1 MNDLSTLDLST
12 LSVAIVHEWFVSYAG
27 SEKVV
32 EQLLRVFP
40 QADVFCLV
48 DFLEDGDRQSIG
60 LTRTHT
66 SFIQSLPGSQRRF
79 RSYLP
84 LMPLAIEQFD
94 LDGYDLVISSSHAVA
109 KGVLTRP
116 DQLHISYVHT
126 PIRYGWELQ
135 HQYLRQA
142 NLTHGLKSAF
152 VRVVLHYLRL
162 WDVLSANRVDVF
174 VANSAFIASRIR
186 NTYRRSAH
194 VIYPPVAVHRFEPI
208 ASREAFYLSV
218 CRFVP
223 YKRLDVVIEAFT
235 SLTLP
240 LVLIGDGEER
250 PRLQAL
256 AGANI
261 TFLGYQS
268 DVVVK
273 DYMQR
278 CKAFIYA
285 AEEDFGI
292 TLIEAQAA
300 GAPVIAYNR
309 GGASETVLNDTTG
322 ILFSEQTANSLVNA
336 VKAFEAG
343 QYTFDEQTIRS
354 NAQNYTNDRFR
365 QEFQQFTLKILG
377 EFRRGDALE

>member
-1 MNDLSTLDLST
+1 MNDLSA

-32 EQLLRVFP
+32 EQLLKVFP

-48 DFLEDGDRQSIG
+48 DFLEDGDRQAIG
-60 LTRTHT
+60 LPRTHT
-66 SFIQSLPGSQRRF
+66 SFIQSLPGSHRRF

-135 HQYLRQA
+135 HQYLQQA
-142 NLTHGLKSAF
+142 NLTRGLKSAF
-152 VRVVLHYLRL
+152 VRVILHYLRL

-194 VIYPPVAVHRFEPI
+194 VIYPPVAVHRFEPV
-208 ASREAFYLSV
+208 ASREDFYLSV

-235 SLTLP
+235 YLKLP
-240 LVLIGDGEER
+240 LVIIGDGDER
-250 PRLQAL
+250 PRLQAS
-256 AGANI
+256 AGTNV

-268 DVVVK
+268 DAVVK

-292 TLIEAQAA
+292 TLVEAQAA
-300 GAPVIAYNR
+300 GAPVIAYSR
-309 GGASETVLNDTTG
+309 GGVAETVIHDTTG
-322 ILFSEQTANSLVNA
+322 ILFSEQTPNSLVNA
-336 VKAFEAG
+336 VKAFETG
-343 QYTFDEQTIRS
+343 QYTFDEQAICS
-354 NAQNYTNDRFR
+354 NAQNYASDRFR

-377 EFRRGDALE
+377 KFRRGDALE